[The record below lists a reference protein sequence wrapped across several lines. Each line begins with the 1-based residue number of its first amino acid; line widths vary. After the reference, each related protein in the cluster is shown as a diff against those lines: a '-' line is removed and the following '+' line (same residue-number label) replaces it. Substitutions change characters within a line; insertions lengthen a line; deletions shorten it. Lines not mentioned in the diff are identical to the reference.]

1 MTLKVTCK
9 AFLLIFDTRCLHKLL
24 YNFLFEV
31 ISEIESPKSSY
42 NHQKII
48 FIIFRIEFGTFDPN
62 LVVEAVIGVTDRSS
76 RSNEVKEG
84 ENYFVC
90 LFLYIEKTRIV
101 DIV

>member
-1 MTLKVTCK
+1 M
-9 AFLLIFDTRCLHKLL
+9 
-24 YNFLFEV
+24 

-48 FIIFRIEFGTFDPN
+48 FTIFRIEFGTFDPN